1 MRRRQ
6 TQADVYGKDPEIPYV
21 KYEAGVRDL
30 VCSLMERQDRMN
42 EAIFY
47 RLNDFEYR
55 LCDLEDARR
64 PKAVRKEV
72 EP

>member
-1 MRRRQ
+1 
-6 TQADVYGKDPEIPYV
+6 
-21 KYEAGVRDL
+21 
-30 VCSLMERQDRMN
+30 MERQDRMN

-64 PKAVRKEV
+64 PKAVRKEE